1 MATGSIVL
9 LDYPDTQIGAY
20 RYKGE
25 DITRPWVAGELV
37 ILIDKTSEVQTLS
50 GQRWFTDEKEAFD
63 EIEVMESK
71 VETIVNLQLRRGPYG
86 NQKIFTEKEVRLKDV
101 RAGIPEQVI
110 INGVVTV
117 WRVKLSL
124 SIKRVS

>member
-9 LDYPDTQIGAY
+9 LDYPDTQVGAY

-37 ILIDKTSEVQTLS
+37 ILIDRTSEPQTLS
-50 GQRWFTDEKEAFD
+50 GQRWFTDEKEGFD
-63 EIEVMESK
+63 EIAVLESK

-86 NQKIFTEKEVRLKDV
+86 NQEIFDEKEVRLKDV
-101 RAGIPEQVI
+101 RAGIPERVI
-110 INGVVTV
+110 INGTVIV
-117 WRVKLSL
+117 WRVKISL
-124 SIKRVS
+124 TIKRVS